1 MYICSIHRIESHNNL
16 WLSLLMCADHL
27 FVVISGCSA
36 RLRSIRAVLG
46 CLYGYVIVI
55 NTYDIVYNKYV
66 PGCKGFLLLLHST
79 IK

>member
-1 MYICSIHRIESHNNL
+1 
-16 WLSLLMCADHL
+16 MCADHL